1 MKRHHIRPFFI
12 SPLSACLVKLSQVMR
27 RRCVANITDG
37 NNVVGAETTIAKR
50 SVLNPVKQL
59 SLLPAVGS
67 RVIIV

>member
-1 MKRHHIRPFFI
+1 MRPFFI
-12 SPLSACLVKLSQVMR
+12 SPLSACLVKLSQVKMR
-27 RRCVANITDG
+27 LCVANITDG
-37 NNVVGAETTIAKR
+37 NNVVGAATTIAKR